1 MSPMRTWSERRKEA
15 ANAPKREGFKPLE
28 PGRYNFVA
36 KEVAEVGTAQN
47 TGMTSWNIKL
57 TVEDGP
63 RANATMYHT
72 FYDSEKPGGVAFLL
86 EQFSALGL
94 DSLLDTEASDEQI
107 AQAML
112 GRRFSAEVYKNTYN
126 GKESMKLRAFRPASG
141 APVGGALGGPSPAF
155 AAGPGGP
162 SAGVQQPVQQFQ
174 QPVQQQQPPA
184 PQATA
189 PQQYVQQPVA
199 QQQPV
204 QQFQQQAPQQY
215 QQPVQQQA
223 PVNQVQQPAP
233 QQPAQN
239 SPDTSPWATGS
250 DTPLPQF

>member
-1 MSPMRTWSERRKEA
+1 MRTWSERRKEA

-36 KEVAEVGTAQN
+36 KEAAEVGTAQN

-72 FYDSEKPGGVAFLL
+72 FYDSEKPGGQAFLL

-94 DSLLDTEASDEQI
+94 DSLLDTEPSDEAI
-107 AQAML
+107 AQALL
-112 GRRFSAEVYKNTYN
+112 GRRFSAEVYKNVYN

-162 SAGVQQPVQQFQ
+162 SAGPAQPVQQFSQQPVQQAQPPQYQQQAPVQQAAPQPQYVQQPVQQYQ
-174 QPVQQQQPPA
+174 
-184 PQATA
+184 
-189 PQQYVQQPVA
+189 
-199 QQQPV
+199 
-204 QQFQQQAPQQY
+204 PQQY

-223 PVNQVQQPAP
+223 PVNQAQQPPAAQQAP
-233 QQPAQN
+233 A
-239 SPDTSPWATGS
+239 DSPWATGS